1 MKIQITGRHLRVT
14 PALKSYI
21 SKKFSKAEKFFKK
34 ITWAQVMLS
43 VEKRSHKV
51 EVVLHAGKQTLRAL
65 AAAADLYAAVDLAS
79 DKIDAQLRKYKERL
93 KERQRKA
100 PSASKIT
107 AEDMDPAPVRF
118 SVVKRV
124 SLEPMS
130 AADAAQEMDRL
141 GYNFW
146 MYHDSESR
154 QISVIFR
161 RLDDSFGLIQPAK
174 RGGR

>member
-1 MKIQITGRHLRVT
+1 MKIQITGRHIRVT
-14 PALKSYI
+14 PALKAYI
-21 SKKFSKAEKFFKK
+21 SKKLSKAEKYFEK

-43 VEKRSHKV
+43 VEKRVHKA

-65 AAAADLYAAVDLAS
+65 AKAVDLYAAVDLAS

-93 KERQRKA
+93 KGRHRKA
-100 PSASKIT
+100 PPAPKMA
-107 AEDMDPAPVRF
+107 AEHMDPTPVHF

-124 SLEPMS
+124 NLEPMS

-146 MYHDSESR
+146 MYHDKESR
-154 QISVIFR
+154 QVSVIFR
-161 RLDDSFGLIQPAK
+161 RLDESFGLIQPTK
-174 RGGR
+174 RVGR